1 MARRGRDP
9 LECHTALDYPFVDSW
24 NRRHFGHFVKK
35 DNFATE
41 VQIIIRTFAANKE
54 IRDG

>member
-1 MARRGRDP
+1 
-9 LECHTALDYPFVDSW
+9 LECYTALGYPFVDGCSH
-24 NRRHFGHFVKK
+24 RYSGHFVKK

-54 IRDG
+54 KRDG